1 MKLVNHLIVLLNVL
15 LFANTTYAKIETV
28 SLKSDIFQNERT
40 LRIYLPTEY
49 DTNRT
54 QPYPVL
60 YMNDGQNLFSA
71 DTSMT
76 GQEWSLDETL
86 DAMIGKAL
94 PPLIVVGIDTNS
106 YADRA
111 NEYLP
116 WPDEYLNPYI
126 EAPNGKNYPAFLDS
140 EVIPLIEKSYN
151 VGKTAEYRALGGS
164 SYGGLITLYTALK
177 SESFSKLLIESPS
190 LYVSKG
196 AIFRELRRGDLNA
209 SKVYIGIG
217 THEGM
222 SSCDQA
228 ANEDAVDDMRRAV
241 ELMKGDFKLYDV
253 VEECG
258 LHSEEYWA
266 RRVPTALIQ
275 LFQE

>member
-1 MKLVNHLIVLLNVL
+1 MVNHLIALLIVLLLATN
-15 LFANTTYAKIETV
+15 AYAKIETV
-28 SLKSDIFQNERT
+28 TLKSDIFQNERT
-40 LRIYLPTEY
+40 LRIYLPQGY
-49 DTNRT
+49 NKNREE
-54 QPYPVL
+54 PYPVL

-76 GQEWSLDETL
+76 GLEWSFDETL
-86 DAMIGKAL
+86 NVMIGKSID
-94 PPLIVVGIDTNS
+94 PIIVVGIDTNS
-106 YADRA
+106 YADRG

-126 EAPNGKNYPAFLDS
+126 EAPNGKSYPAFLDQ

-151 VGKTAEYRALGGS
+151 VGKSAEYRAIGGS

-190 LYVSKG
+190 FYVNDG
-196 AIFRELRRGDLNA
+196 AIFKELMRNEI
-209 SKVYIGIG
+209 KVSEIYIGIG

-228 ANEDAVDDMRRAV
+228 PNESAVDDMRHAV

-258 LHSEEYWA
+258 LHSEEYWG
-266 RRVPTALIQ
+266 RRLPSALVQ
-275 LFQE
+275 LYGN

>member
-1 MKLVNHLIVLLNVL
+1 MVNYVLILFISLFSTSLAYGNV
-15 LFANTTYAKIETV
+15 ETI

-40 LRIYLPTEY
+40 LRIYLPQEY
-49 DTNRT
+49 DMNREE
-54 QPYPVL
+54 PYPVL

-71 DTSMT
+71 GTSMT
-76 GQEWSLDETL
+76 GQEWSFDETL
-86 DAMIGKAL
+86 DAMIGKGLA
-94 PPLIVVGIDTNS
+94 PFIVVGIDTNS
-106 YADRA
+106 YADRG

-126 EAPNGKNYPAFLDS
+126 EEPNGKNYPAFLDQ

-151 VGKTAEYRALGGS
+151 VGKSPDYRALGGS

-190 LYVSKG
+190 FYVNNG
-196 AIFRELRRGDLNA
+196 AIFRELRRSEINA
-209 SKVYIGIG
+209 SEIYIGIG
-217 THEGM
+217 THEGL

-228 ANEDAVDDMRRAV
+228 PNENAVDDMRRAV
-241 ELMKGDFKLYDV
+241 ELMKGDFTLYDV

-258 LHSEEYWA
+258 LHSEEYWG
-266 RRVPTALIQ
+266 RRLPTALIQ
-275 LFQE
+275 LFGN

>member
-1 MKLVNHLIVLLNVL
+1 MVNHLMVLISVL
-15 LFANTTYAKIETV
+15 VFATSANAKIETV
-28 SLKSDIFQNERT
+28 SLKSDIFQNERM
-40 LRIYLPTEY
+40 LRIYLPQGY
-49 DTNRT
+49 DKYREK
-54 QPYPVL
+54 PYHVL

-76 GQEWSLDETL
+76 GLEWSLDETM
-86 DAMIGKAL
+86 DAMIGNGL
-94 PPLIVVGIDTNS
+94 GPFIVVGIDTNS
-106 YADRA
+106 YADRG

-126 EAPNGKNYPAFLDS
+126 EAPNGTKYPAFLDQ

-151 VGKTAEYRALGGS
+151 AGKSPEYRALGGS

-177 SESFSKLLIESPS
+177 SDSFSKLLIESPS
-190 LYVSKG
+190 FYVNKG
-196 AIFRELRRGDLNA
+196 AIFKELRRNEINA
-209 SKVYIGIG
+209 SEVYIGIG

-222 SSCDQA
+222 TSCDQA
-228 ANEDAVDDMRRAV
+228 PNEDAVDDMRRAV

-258 LHSEEYWA
+258 LHSEEYWG
-266 RRVPTALIQ
+266 RRLPTALIQ
-275 LFQE
+275 LFGN